1 MQQDLT
7 SLNELYAAYQR
18 GSLSKRKLEGEMF
31 RIILENIQN
40 SRLFDK
46 NEEESTDYLCWLY
59 PRLSR
64 AIVNYQDNG
73 ATFSTYIGALIRFST
88 KEYRSRQI
96 DHYITEYAAWT
107 AHIPDLEVRSPT
119 PSYAEAVEEERPP
132 RITLPPLK
140 SRQIQILIL
149 KSYHFISEDF
159 IDRIAPYAGMEREE
173 LKEMIEKLRLRRSRR
188 EEEIRVSQERIA
200 TQFYRC
206 ITWEKR
212 LKLLLPGSAR
222 YGKIQLQLER
232 ARIRLA
238 GMRKRLSQLRVD
250 ATHEQIAEVLGISKG
265 TVSSS
270 LFKLR
275 SYWKPKT
282 NDTTESVEEKIQAT
296 GGDNTGDSGLS
307 FQQDA

>member
-7 SLNELYAAYQR
+7 SLNKLYADYQA
-18 GSLSKRKLEGEMF
+18 GNLGKRELEGEMF

-40 SRLFDK
+40 FHLFDGD
-46 NEEESTDYLCWLY
+46 EEESTDYLCWLY

-64 AIVNYQDNG
+64 AIANYQDSG
-73 ATFSTYIGALIRFST
+73 AAFSTYIGALIRYSM
-88 KEYRSRQI
+88 KEYRSRKI

-107 AHIPDLEVRSPT
+107 AHITDLEVRSPV
-119 PSYAEAVEEERPP
+119 PAYAETVEEEEELPP
-132 RITLPPLK
+132 RINLPLLK
-140 SRQIQILIL
+140 SRQVLLLIL

-159 IDRIAPYAGMEREE
+159 IDRIAPYAGVEREK

-188 EEEIRVSQERIA
+188 EEDIRVSQERIA

-222 YGKIQLQLER
+222 YGKVQIQLER
-232 ARIRLA
+232 ARVRLA

-250 ATHEQIAEVLGISKG
+250 ATHEQIAEVLGISRG

-275 SYWKPKT
+275 SYWEPQ
-282 NDTTESVEEKIQAT
+282 TTGTAEQGAT
-296 GGDNTGDSGLS
+296 APGIAVYPSGRTPPC
-307 FQQDA
+307 